1 MKGSTL
7 GLYSCSF
14 YTSTRFISTRF
25 ISFPADQ
32 PHCLENRPA
41 SSAAFVVYSC
51 HCSTLSRNA
60 ACHQAPIGT
69 ASLSATEATLEASP
83 ADPLVFHAI

>member
-7 GLYSCSF
+7 AFYSCSF
-14 YTSTRFISTRF
+14 YTSTRFILFLTN
-25 ISFPADQ
+25 Q
-32 PHCLENRPA
+32 PHSLENHPA
-41 SSAAFVVYSC
+41 SPAAFVVFSC
-51 HCSTLSRNA
+51 HCSTHFLENA

-83 ADPLVFHAI
+83 TDPQVSHAI